1 MKKKLLNCLFIL
13 CIINFGFSQPFAPI
27 QTIDPNTGNEPWKI
41 ASGDLD
47 GDGNIDIVMATYD
60 YNAGVPA
67 QDYIKWYKNDG
78 NGNFSIEPTVSST
91 IQWVEGLVVADI
103 DGQFGL
109 DIVATSVNQNKLVYF
124 LSDGMGG
131 FGPEIVVDS
140 ALMGPGQVV
149 AGDINNDGFVD
160 LATMS
165 YDENRTIWYSGDGA
179 GNFTQ
184 EIDIENGTT
193 NGPYNIALADLD
205 GDGDL
210 DAIVGFVDSQSI
222 EIYYNQY
229 IESGTMTVSWIK
241 DIVSVS
247 TGNSYLMPVTTGD
260 VNNDGVINVVKV
272 DNVSGKVSWFDKTKN
287 GPSVENI
294 IQNNTII
301 RRPGTAVVVDLDND
315 GINDVIVTD
324 GGAADDAIIYFKGNS
339 NASPNAT
346 PTFIA
351 NNNHQMWSI
360 TVADF
365 DNDLDMDIAAI
376 GNFSDTVE
384 WIENQLIVL
393 GVSDPTVKEF
403 IIYPNPTQ
411 NILQIKGNLDEAS
424 KVSISDIVGKVLI
437 TTTVNSEGSIDVSSL
452 NSGLY
457 ILSFEDSNSTFKFIK
472 Q

>member
-1 MKKKLLNCLFIL
+1 MKKILLNCLFIL
-13 CIINFGFSQPFAPI
+13 CIVNLGLAQPFAPI
-27 QTIDPNTGNEPWKI
+27 QIIDPNTGNEPWKI

-47 GDGNIDIVMATYD
+47 GDGDIDLVMGTYD
-60 YNAGVPA
+60 YNGGVPA

-78 NGNFSIEPTVSST
+78 NGNFSIETTVSST
-91 IQWVEGLVVADI
+91 IQWVEGLTVADI

-131 FGPEIVVDS
+131 FGPEIVVDG

-149 AGDINNDGFVD
+149 TGDINNDGFAD

-165 YDENRTIWYSGDGA
+165 YDTNRTIWYSGDGA

-184 EIDIENGTT
+184 EGDIENGTT
-193 NGPYNIALADLD
+193 DGPYNIALADLD

-210 DAIVGFVDSQSI
+210 DAVVGFVNSQSI

-229 IESGTMTVSWIK
+229 VESGTMTVSWIK
-241 DIVSVS
+241 DSVSVS
-247 TGNSYLMPVTTGD
+247 TGNSYIMPVTTGD

-287 GPSVENI
+287 GPSVENL

-301 RRPGTAVVVDLDND
+301 KRPGTAVVVDLDND

-324 GGAADDAIIYFKGNS
+324 GGTVSDAIIYFKGNS
-339 NASPNAT
+339 NAGPNPV

-365 DNDLDMDIAAI
+365 DGDLDMDIAAI
-376 GNFSDTVE
+376 GNGSDTVE

-393 GVSDPTVKEF
+393 GLSNSEVNELS
-403 IIYPNPTQ
+403 IYPNPTQ
-411 NILQIKGNLDEAS
+411 NTLHMKGNFAEPL
-424 KVSISDIVGKVLI
+424 KVSVSDTVGKVLM
-437 TTTVNSEGSIDVSSL
+437 TTTITSEGTLDVSNLS
-452 NSGLY
+452 SGMY
-457 ILSFEDSNSTFKFIK
+457 ILNVEGTNSTFKFIK